1 MTKRLAIYMTYN
13 NEGIID
19 DYIVYMIEA
28 LKKVCQDIIVVSN
41 NLLPERQK
49 NKLSEASRIY
59 ERDNKG
65 YDAGAYSEVIMKLYA
80 NKELEEYDELL
91 LLNDSV
97 FGPFY
102 DLNDL
107 FKEMDNRSPAVD
119 FWGITRRGCSD
130 FDGGDTIYP
139 EHIQSYCYIFRKRL
153 LHSNDF
159 IEYWEGIIDKITDF
173 RSAITNYEF
182 QLTRHFSELGYTW
195 DSYCRCKEFISEN
208 PNNNLSPYHYES
220 YELIK
225 NEKCP
230 FLKRKLFTGD
240 FIENK
245 YANASDL
252 KRAFNYIKDNTSYNV
267 DMIWEYILR
276 EYDMFQIIKSMQLF
290 EVIESSACMCGSDK
304 VDVIDVYENVIDELY
319 TKNQLDNEYVICF
332 AVKDSIELVSLRRS
346 YIYNVIANLY
356 YSGDYVASL
365 VNTFEKDERLGIL
378 LPPMDMYGKISNSL
392 GGKIHK
398 VHGFMCRKEL
408 LSPEISEKIKKNGM
422 DNVVAQLIF
431 DAKNRGYYT
440 KIVVNKGYVSTWMT
454 NSLVVS
460 SRLYKL
466 YDDGNDNEADV
477 DQLYDIYYKE
487 KVSEFIRRN
496 KYVYLYGAGQLACR
510 VVDLISDKSCIKG
523 IIVSDINGNCRNIKG
538 IPVIQFDDFYDNKCG
553 VIVAVGEKNNHIIK
567 KRLEQAGIDKYMLLK

>member
-102 DLNDL
+102 DLNDM

-173 RSAITNYEF
+173 SSAITNYEF

-245 YANASDL
+245 YADASDL

>member
-102 DLNDL
+102 DLNDM

-553 VIVAVGEKNNHIIK
+553 VIVAVGEKITI
-567 KRLEQAGIDKYMLLK
+567 

>member
-102 DLNDL
+102 DLNDM

>member
-102 DLNDL
+102 DLNDM

-245 YANASDL
+245 YADASDL

>member
-102 DLNDL
+102 DLNDM

-276 EYDMFQIIKSMQLF
+276 EYDMF
-290 EVIESSACMCGSDK
+290 
-304 VDVIDVYENVIDELY
+304 
-319 TKNQLDNEYVICF
+319 
-332 AVKDSIELVSLRRS
+332 
-346 YIYNVIANLY
+346 
-356 YSGDYVASL
+356 
-365 VNTFEKDERLGIL
+365 
-378 LPPMDMYGKISNSL
+378 
-392 GGKIHK
+392 
-398 VHGFMCRKEL
+398 
-408 LSPEISEKIKKNGM
+408 
-422 DNVVAQLIF
+422 
-431 DAKNRGYYT
+431 
-440 KIVVNKGYVSTWMT
+440 
-454 NSLVVS
+454 
-460 SRLYKL
+460 
-466 YDDGNDNEADV
+466 
-477 DQLYDIYYKE
+477 
-487 KVSEFIRRN
+487 
-496 KYVYLYGAGQLACR
+496 
-510 VVDLISDKSCIKG
+510 
-523 IIVSDINGNCRNIKG
+523 
-538 IPVIQFDDFYDNKCG
+538 
-553 VIVAVGEKNNHIIK
+553 
-567 KRLEQAGIDKYMLLK
+567 

>member
-102 DLNDL
+102 DLNDM

-119 FWGITRRGCSD
+119 FWGITRRVCSD

-440 KIVVNKGYVSTWMT
+440 KIVVNKGYVSTLMT

-567 KRLEQAGIDKYMLLK
+567 KRLEQAGIDKYILLK